1 MVREHLHPD
10 NFGLW
15 LQLVML
21 GLTFLGILHYRW
33 YFGARM
39 RAREKGGKVE
49 KTNLITLNLF
59 SGSNTIIWFI
69 MPFLPQPRFMGLWH
83 VVVYG
88 DSVSWIGLCTSIVG
102 VGIVLFS
109 ALWFIRV
116 QTENLKV
123 TKEDYTAPNELLTQ
137 GGYKKIR
144 HPITVTGGLL
154 VMGFCLATGSYY
166 TTILFPVWLVQL
178 HILVLIEEK
187 YALGPRFG
195 DAFLKYKKSI
205 PRYVSALSVSMF
217 FSGLSAMIADFLFVN
232 ILY

>member
-1 MVREHLHPD
+1 MVREHLHAA

-21 GLTFLGILHYRW
+21 GLTFLGILHYRR
-33 YFGARM
+33 YFGSRM
-39 RAREKGGKVE
+39 RTREKGGNVE
-49 KTNLITLNLF
+49 KTNLVTLNLL
-59 SGSNTIIWFI
+59 SNSTTIIWFV

-83 VVVYG
+83 VAVYG

-102 VGIVLFS
+102 VAIILFS
-109 ALWFIRV
+109 ALWFMRV
-116 QTENLKV
+116 QTENLRV
-123 TKEDYTAPNELLTQ
+123 TKEDYTAPIELLTQ
-137 GGYKKIR
+137 GEYGKIR

-154 VMGFCLATGSYY
+154 VMGLCLAAGSCY
-166 TTILFPVWLVQL
+166 TTMLFPVWLAQL

-195 DAFLKYKKSI
+195 DAFLKYKQSI

-217 FSGLSAMIADFLFVN
+217 LSGLSAMIADFLFVS